1 MQLYVAGVDEVG
13 RGPLAGPVVTAAVIL
28 REPID
33 GVTDSKKLTPS
44 KRNQLAITIRERA
57 LCYAYGRAE
66 VEEIDRLNIHHAT
79 LLAMKRAIEALSI
92 CPHKALI
99 DGLYIPDVSM
109 PCQAI
114 VKGDSLVMEIGAAS
128 ILAKVL
134 RDNEMDEMDALYPGY
149 GFSLHKGYPTALH
162 RAALQELGPCAI
174 HRLSYAPVAA
184 ALKRHITAP
193 LSKLQ
198 THSV

>member
-1 MQLYVAGVDEVG
+1 MIYVAGVDEVG

-28 REPID
+28 KGPIE

-44 KRNQLAITIRERA
+44 KRRQLAKEIQAQA

-79 LLAMKRAIEALSI
+79 LLAMKRAVECLSI
-92 CPHKALI
+92 KPTQVLV
-99 DGLYIPDVSM
+99 DGLYTPSIDI

-114 VKGDSLVMEIGAAS
+114 IQGDGLITEIGAAS

-134 RDNEMDEMDALYPGY
+134 RDDEMEDMDALYPGY
-149 GFSLHKGYPTALH
+149 GFSKHKGYPTAAH
-162 RAALQELGPCAI
+162 HAALQLLGPSAI
-174 HRLSYAPVAA
+174 HRTSYAPIR
-184 ALKRHITAP
+184 AL
-193 LSKLQ
+193 LS
-198 THSV
+198 VI